1 MGNLPVKYMGSK
13 RSMLTNGLG
22 DALSESVANCNR
34 IFDLFTGSGAV
45 AWHVAQKYDREVIA
59 SDLQSYAVAL
69 AAGVIERTDAIVD
82 NSWVDAWFNCAR
94 ALQPDSLFQEATGLQ
109 EKLEVEQISASAID
123 ARELCAGIS
132 LPVCSAYG
140 GYYFSPLQS
149 LWLDTLR
156 ITLPSNANQ
165 RRVGL
170 ASLIIAASQSAA
182 APGHTAQP
190 FKPNETA
197 GRFLRE
203 AWMRDIQ
210 FLVKRAAIAVSK
222 KCARK
227 TGRAIVADANALAKQ
242 VGEGDLVF
250 LDPPYSGVHY
260 SRFYHVLE
268 TIAVGKVGEISG
280 MGRYPPPSDR
290 PRSDYSLRTK
300 SKSVFEELLRVISEK
315 GASGIVTFPAGS
327 ASNGLSGQDVADIAE
342 RHFSILE
349 KKVSSRFS
357 TLGGDKIHRDARQVT
372 EELILV
378 LSPR

>member
-1 MGNLPVKYMGSK
+1 
-13 RSMLTNGLG
+13 MLTNGLG
-22 DALSESVANCNR
+22 DALSQSVAECNR
-34 IFDLFTGSGAV
+34 VFDLFTGSGAV

-69 AAGVIERTDAIVD
+69 AAGVIERTDAIAD
-82 NSWVDAWFNCAR
+82 HSWVDAWFNSAR
-94 ALQPDSLFQEATGLQ
+94 AMQPNTFFQEATGLQ
-109 EKLEVEQISASAID
+109 EKLEVEQISASTID
-123 ARELCAGIS
+123 ARQLCADVNF
-132 LPVCSAYG
+132 PVCSAYG

-156 ITLPSNANQ
+156 ITLPSDANQ
-165 RRVGL
+165 RRIGL
-170 ASLIIAASQSAA
+170 ASLVIAASQSAA

-203 AWMRDIQ
+203 AWMRDTQ

-227 TGRAIVADANALAKQ
+227 AGRAIVADANELAKQ

-280 MGRYPPPSDR
+280 IGRYPPSSDR
-290 PRSDYSLRTK
+290 PRSDYSLRAK
-300 SKSVFEELLRVISEK
+300 SKVVFERLLEVISEK
-315 GASGIVTFPAGS
+315 GASGIVTFPAGK
-327 ASNGLSGQDVADIAE
+327 ASNGMSGQDVAKISE

-357 TLGGDKIHRDARQVT
+357 TLGGDKIHRDARQIA

>member
-1 MGNLPVKYMGSK
+1 
-13 RSMLTNGLG
+13 MLTNGLG
-22 DALSESVANCNR
+22 DALSQSLAECNR
-34 IFDLFTGSGAV
+34 VFDLFTGSGAV
-45 AWHVAQKYDREVIA
+45 AWHVAQKYDLEVIA

-69 AAGVIERTDAIVD
+69 AAGVIERTEPLADHRWLD
-82 NSWVDAWFNCAR
+82 SWFDRAR
-94 ALQPDSLFQEATGLQ
+94 EIQPSYFFQKATNLQ
-109 EKLEVEQISASAID
+109 EKLAVERISGSAIE
-123 ARELCAGIS
+123 ARELCADFN
-132 LPVCSAYG
+132 LPVCFAYG
-140 GYYFSPLQS
+140 GYYYSPLQS

-156 ITLPSNANQ
+156 IALPKNANQ
-165 RRVGL
+165 RRIGL
-170 ASLIIAASQSAA
+170 AALIIAASQSAA

-190 FKPNETA
+190 FKPNASA
-197 GRFLRE
+197 GRFLKE

-210 FLVKRAAIAVSK
+210 FLVKRAAVSLSEKHAK
-222 KCARK
+222 KA
-227 TGRAIVADANALAKQ
+227 GRAIVGDANELANQ

-280 MGRYPPPSDR
+280 IGRYPPPSDR

-300 SKSVFEELLRVISEK
+300 SKSVFEGLLRAISER
-315 GASGIVTFPAGS
+315 GASGIVTFPAGA
-327 ASNGLSGQDVADIAE
+327 ASNGMSGQDVTDIAE

-349 KKVSSRFS
+349 RKVSSRFS

>member
-1 MGNLPVKYMGSK
+1 MGYLSVKYMGSK

-22 DALSESVANCNR
+22 DALSQSIAECNR
-34 IFDLFTGSGAV
+34 VFDMFTGSGAV

-69 AAGVIERTDAIVD
+69 AAGVIERTEPLADHRWLD
-82 NSWVDAWFNCAR
+82 RWFDR
-94 ALQPDSLFQEATGLQ
+94 AKEMQPSRFLQKATNLQ
-109 EKLEVEQISASAID
+109 EKLEVEQIAWSATE
-123 ARELCAGIS
+123 ARELCADFN
-132 LPVCSAYG
+132 LPICFAYG
-140 GYYFSPLQS
+140 GYYFSPFQA

-156 ITLPSNANQ
+156 MALPKDVNQ

-170 ASLIIAASQSAA
+170 AALIIAASQSAA

-190 FKPNETA
+190 FKPNQTA
-197 GRFLRE
+197 GRFLKE
-203 AWMRDIQ
+203 AWMKDIQ
-210 FLVKRAAIAVSK
+210 FLVKRAAFDVSE

-227 TGRAIVADANALAKQ
+227 AGRAVVANANELARQ

-280 MGRYPPPSDR
+280 TGRYPPPSDR

-300 SKSVFEELLRVISEK
+300 SKSVFEGLLRNISEK
-315 GASGIVTFPAGS
+315 GASAIVTFPAGA
-327 ASNGLSGQDVADIAE
+327 ASNGMSGQDVVDVSE

-349 KKVSSRFS
+349 RKVSSRFS
-357 TLGGDKIHRDARQVT
+357 TLGGDKKHRDARLVT

-378 LSPR
+378 LSPQ

>member
-1 MGNLPVKYMGSK
+1 MKYMGSK

-22 DALSESVANCNR
+22 DALSQSVAECNR
-34 IFDLFTGSGAV
+34 VFDLFTGSGAV

-69 AAGVIERTDAIVD
+69 AAGVIERTESIADHR
-82 NSWVDAWFNCAR
+82 WVDTWFDSAR
-94 ALQPDSLFQEATGLQ
+94 AMQPDSFFQEATVLQ
-109 EKLEVEQISASAID
+109 EKLEIDQISASAID
-123 ARELCAGIS
+123 AQELCADVN
-132 LPVCSAYG
+132 LPVCFAYG
-140 GYYFSPLQS
+140 GYYFSPLQA

-156 ITLPSNANQ
+156 ITLPNNANQ
-165 RRVGL
+165 RRIGL

-210 FLVKRAAIAVSK
+210 FLVKRAVISVSE

-227 TGRAIVADANALAKQ
+227 AGRAVVADANELAKQ

-280 MGRYPPPSDR
+280 IGRYPSPSDR

-300 SKSVFEELLRVISEK
+300 SKLVFEGLLKVISEK
-315 GASGIVTFPAGS
+315 GASGIVTFPAGE
-327 ASNGLSGQDVADIAE
+327 ASNGMSGQDVTEISE

-349 KKVSSRFS
+349 RKVSSRFS

-372 EELILV
+372 EELILI